1 MTGSSSAAPWPEQIG
16 NPVAAAFDA
25 PERLRAWARFDS
37 ARQDRDGS
45 VADDPGRLEPAP
57 GAPRGPIA
65 NSGPRLGRRV
75 ALVVDL
81 DLGAE
86 VPADHE
92 VHAITAVVGK
102 LDLRELY
109 ADVRARGEIAGA
121 TDQRGRGPRETG
133 PAPGGALQLDQR
145 RRDLGRP
152 QGGLM
157 DGSAQ
162 LTASARRHASHRP
175 QPSARAT
182 AAVPESMLDGVF
194 RNGSRRRSRQGW
206 SRDTD
211 FADASS
217 AFTVLRIGSP
227 KIHRIPKPAA
237 SARASGLCG
246 GGTYA
251 DARTRR
257 AWRYRPQATLR
268 SPEVL

>member
-1 MTGSSSAAPWPEQIG
+1 
-16 NPVAAAFDA
+16 
-25 PERLRAWARFDS
+25 
-37 ARQDRDGS
+37 
-45 VADDPGRLEPAP
+45 
-57 GAPRGPIA
+57 
-65 NSGPRLGRRV
+65 V

-92 VHAITAVVGK
+92 VRAITAVVGK

-109 ADVRARGEIAGA
+109 ADVRAAA
-121 TDQRGRGPRETG
+121 KSPAQRISVAEDLERQDLHPEE
-133 PAPGGALQLDQR
+133 ALQLDQR
-145 RRDLGRP
+145 GRDLGRP

-217 AFTVLRIGSP
+217 EFTVLRIGSP
-227 KIHRIPKPAA
+227 KIHRISENRGLGAGIWTVRRWDVCRRADAA
-237 SARASGLCG
+237 SLALPSTGHPAISRGPVTTNAARHP
-246 GGTYA
+246 
-251 DARTRR
+251 RR
-257 AWRYRPQATLR
+257 QAAGAGR
-268 SPEVL
+268 HAKG